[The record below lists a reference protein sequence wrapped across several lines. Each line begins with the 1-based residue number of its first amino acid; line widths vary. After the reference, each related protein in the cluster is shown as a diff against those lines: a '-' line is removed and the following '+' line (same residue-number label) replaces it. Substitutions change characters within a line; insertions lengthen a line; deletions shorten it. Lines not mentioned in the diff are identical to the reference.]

1 MEKVLDALI
10 EVTNLAKT
18 FEDPEGEAG
27 GAVLAIRRADLT
39 VAKGEFVSLLGP
51 SGCGKS
57 TLLDI
62 IGGLEFATSGSVT
75 IGGDAVTGPSKRMA
89 MVFQQM
95 SLFPWR
101 TALDNVEFGLELR
114 GVDKATRNRVAMD
127 MIELVGLK
135 GFESK
140 YPSQLSG
147 GMNQRMAIARALA
160 LDPDILLMDEPFG
173 ALDEQT
179 RRLMGLE
186 LLRIQDR
193 TKKTI
198 VFVTH
203 SIEEAI
209 QLSDRI
215 ILMSARPS
223 IIRDVIP
230 VPLPRPR
237 SIEDLTSDVAK
248 DIERRVW
255 SALIEEVQGAS
266 AHAA

>member
-1 MEKVLDALI
+1 MRSVI
-10 EVTNLAKT
+10 EVNAVSKLFADS
-18 FEDPEGEAG
+18 EEAPS
-27 GAVLAIRRADLT
+27 AHVLAIKHAELR
-39 VAKGEFVSLLGP
+39 VSSGEFVSLLGP

-62 IGGLEFATSGSVT
+62 IGGLEAPTSGEIV
-75 IGGDAVTGPSKRMA
+75 IEGQIIQRPHPKIA
-89 MVFQQM
+89 MVFQSM

-101 TALDNVEFGLELR
+101 TAIDNVAFGLELKGR
-114 GVDKATRNRVAMD
+114 DPETRRKTAAA

-135 GFESK
+135 GFEHK
-140 YPSQLSG
+140 YPAQLSG
-147 GMNQRMAIARALA
+147 GMNQRVAIARALA

-179 RRLMGLE
+179 RRIMGLE
-186 LLRIQDR
+186 LLRIWDR
-193 TKKTI
+193 TRKTI

-203 SIEEAI
+203 SIDEAI

-223 IIRDVIP
+223 IIREEIL

-237 SIEDLTSDVAK
+237 SIESLTT
-248 DIERRVW
+248 DIANDIQRRVW
-255 SALIEEVQGAS
+255 KALLEEVDERHFDA
-266 AHAA
+266 

>member
-1 MEKVLDALI
+1 VNPIIEAKAVTKLFGDAA
-10 EVTNLAKT
+10 N
-18 FEDPEGEAG
+18 
-27 GAVLAIRRADLT
+27 GAFVAIKQADLA
-39 VAKGEFVSLLGP
+39 VEAGEFVSLLGP

-62 IGGLEFATSGSVT
+62 ISGLEKSSSGEV
-75 IGGDAVTGPSKRMA
+75 AVEGERLSGPHPKMA
-89 MVFQQM
+89 MVFQQN

-101 TALDNVEFGLELR
+101 TALANVEFGLLLQ
-114 GVDKATRNRVAMD
+114 GVDAETRRHKALD
-127 MIELVGLK
+127 MIQLVGLQE
-135 GFESK
+135 FADK

-147 GMNQRMAIARALA
+147 GMNQRLAIARALA

-193 TKKTI
+193 THKTI
-198 VFVTH
+198 IFVTH
-203 SIEEAI
+203 SIQEAI

-215 ILMSARPS
+215 LLMSMRPS
-223 IIRDVIP
+223 VIREEIR

-237 SIEDLTSDVAK
+237 SMETLTTDIAK
-248 DIERRVW
+248 NIERRVW
-255 SALIEEVQGAS
+255 NVLMEEVGAAS
-266 AHAA
+266 HDSH

>member
-1 MEKVLDALI
+1 MTDAI
-10 EVTNLAKT
+10 EVRAVSKT
-18 FEDPEGEAG
+18 FIESDAVAG
-27 GAVLAIRRADLT
+27 SGILAIRQADLR
-39 VAKGEFVSLLGP
+39 VGRGEFVSLLGP

-62 IGGLEFATSGSVT
+62 IGGLETPSAGEVIVEGET
-75 IGGDAVTGPSKRMA
+75 IRGPNRKMA
-89 MVFQQM
+89 MVFQPM
-95 SLFPWR
+95 SVFPWR
-101 TALDNVEFGLELR
+101 TTLENVAFGLELR
-114 GVDKATRNRVAMD
+114 GVGRAERERTARA
-127 MIELVGLK
+127 MIELVGLQ
-135 GFESK
+135 GFEQK

-147 GMNQRMAIARALA
+147 GMNQRVAIARALA

-186 LLRIQDR
+186 LLRIWDR
-193 TKKTI
+193 ARKTI

-215 ILMSARPS
+215 LLMSARPS
-223 IIRDVIP
+223 VIREEIP

-237 SIEDLTSDVAK
+237 SIESLTSDTAK
-248 DIERRVW
+248 DIERRIW
-255 SALIEEVQGAS
+255 RALMEEVGGAGG
-266 AHAA
+266 AP

>member
-1 MEKVLDALI
+1 MIAAIEASGISKIFGDPDNAGDA
-10 EVTNLAKT
+10 V
-18 FEDPEGEAG
+18 EAIKR
-27 GAVLAIRRADLT
+27 VDMRVAD
-39 VAKGEFVSLLGP
+39 GEFVALLGP

-62 IGGLEFATSGSVT
+62 IGGLEPASSGEVYVA
-75 IGGDAVTGPSKRMA
+75 GERLNGPHEKMA
-89 MVFQQM
+89 AVFQQM

-101 TALDNVEFGLELR
+101 TVLDNVTLGPELR
-114 GVDKATRNRVAMD
+114 AVDAPTRERTAKE
-127 MIELVGLK
+127 MIELVGLS
-135 GFESK
+135 GFERK

-147 GMNQRMAIARALA
+147 GMCQRVAIARALA
-160 LDPDILLMDEPFG
+160 LNPAILLMDEPFA

-186 LLRIQDR
+186 LLRIWDR
-193 TKKTI
+193 ARKTI

-215 ILMSARPS
+215 LLMSARPS
-223 IIRDVIP
+223 VIREEIP

-237 SIEDLTSDVAK
+237 GIECLSCDVAK
-248 DIERRVW
+248 DIERRIW
-255 SALIEEVQGAS
+255 AALMEEVGGAVN
-266 AHAA
+266 AH